1 MKDIEKFFDPVTYV
15 VDQLLN
21 PKKPVQIEDQAELSM
36 NAGKPGG
43 KPADAKK
50 PDPKAKAPAPAKGKP
65 PAKGMPSELAAFES
79 TLPLTTSGIESVVI
93 CVDKRLESLPFESL
107 EIFNTCAVVSR
118 DFNLHLHM

>member
-1 MKDIEKFFDPVTYV
+1 M
-15 VDQLLN
+15 
-21 PKKPVQIEDQAELSM
+21 SM

-43 KPADAKK
+43 KPADPKK

-79 TLPLTTSGIESVVI
+79 TLPLTTSGIESIVV
-93 CVDKRLESLPFESL
+93 CVDKRLESLPFESF